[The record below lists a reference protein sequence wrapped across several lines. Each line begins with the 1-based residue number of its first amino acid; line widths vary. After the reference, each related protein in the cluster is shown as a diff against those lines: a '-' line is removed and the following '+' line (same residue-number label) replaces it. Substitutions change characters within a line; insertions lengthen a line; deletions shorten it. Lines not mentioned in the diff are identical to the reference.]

1 MIKTYNKFEG
11 GIAMTENEN
20 IDIRK
25 SHEQHYEEHS
35 DDDNHNHDNLNL
47 KGTLIMVMSLG
58 GVIVV
63 SWVLAFL
70 LFMSR
75 M

>member
-1 MIKTYNKFEG
+1 
-11 GIAMTENEN
+11 MTDQEK
-20 IDIRK
+20 IDIHK
-25 SHEQHYEEHS
+25 NHEEHYEEHS
-35 DDDNHNHDNLNL
+35 DDDAHDHNNLNL
-47 KGTLIMVMSLG
+47 KGTLVMVMSLG
-58 GVIVV
+58 GVMVV

>member
-1 MIKTYNKFEG
+1 
-11 GIAMTENEN
+11 MTEH
-20 IDIRK
+20 K
-25 SHEQHYEEHS
+25 
-35 DDDNHNHDNLNL
+35 NHDIHEVEEPDAEESHDHDHSNLNL
-47 KGTLIMVMSLG
+47 KGTFVMVMSLG
-58 GVIVV
+58 GVMVV

>member
-1 MIKTYNKFEG
+1 
-11 GIAMTENEN
+11 MTENKN
-20 IDIRK
+20 IDIEK
-25 SHEQHYEEHS
+25 NHEEHYVEHS
-35 DDDNHNHDNLNL
+35 EEDHDHSNLNL
-47 KGTLIMVMSLG
+47 KGTFIMVMSLG
-58 GVIVV
+58 GVMVI

>member
-1 MIKTYNKFEG
+1 
-11 GIAMTENEN
+11 MTENKNHEIQETNAHEN
-20 IDIRK
+20 
-25 SHEQHYEEHS
+25 HE
-35 DDDNHNHDNLNL
+35 HDHDSLNL
-47 KGTLIMVMSLG
+47 KGTFLLVMSLG
-58 GVIVV
+58 GVMVV

>member
-1 MIKTYNKFEG
+1 
-11 GIAMTENEN
+11 MTENKN
-20 IDIRK
+20 
-25 SHEQHYEEHS
+25 HEIHEDDPKVETYEEH
-35 DDDNHNHDNLNL
+35 DHDSLNL
-47 KGTLIMVMSLG
+47 KGTFLMVMALG
-58 GVIVV
+58 GGIIV

>member
-1 MIKTYNKFEG
+1 MAKL
-11 GIAMTENEN
+11 
-20 IDIRK
+20 
-25 SHEQHYEEHS
+25 HEKERHEVETNTHDHDHS
-35 DDDNHNHDNLNL
+35 NLNL
-47 KGTLIMVMSLG
+47 KGTLFAVMALG
-58 GVIVV
+58 GAMVV

>member
-1 MIKTYNKFEG
+1 
-11 GIAMTENEN
+11 MTEEKNNDVQEHETHVE
-20 IDIRK
+20 
-25 SHEQHYEEHS
+25 SHDAHDHDHS
-35 DDDNHNHDNLNL
+35 NLNL
-47 KGTLIMVMSLG
+47 KGTFIMVMSLG
-58 GVIVV
+58 GVMVV

>member
-1 MIKTYNKFEG
+1 
-11 GIAMTENEN
+11 MTENEN

-35 DDDNHNHDNLNL
+35 DDDAHDHNNLNL
-47 KGTLIMVMSLG
+47 KGTFFMVMSLG